1 MNRPE
6 TERCLSSL
14 KDFQRDT
21 VDYAFARMYEDALPA
36 KRFLIADEVGL
47 GKTMVAKGIVARA
60 VDWLREKNPAER
72 IDIVYICSNSSIA
85 RQNINRL
92 NVTGQSTYGMPDR
105 ITLLPRDIKRL
116 RKNSVNFI
124 AFTPGT
130 SLSMRSSGGK
140 SEERVLL
147 FWLLPED
154 WVANKKGAISL
165 LSVDVRRDRFKGRIE
180 EHEARYSIDE
190 KLKAAFRT
198 KLGEEVSRSEDP
210 ANSLRGSFLRL
221 ADQLGSRENLND
233 EERQQRNEIVSAL
246 RTTLA
251 GVCIESLEPDLVIL
265 DEFQRFSDLLHGKNE
280 ASLLAQQLFR
290 YPGVRVMLLS
300 ATPYRMFTTA
310 DEPGGDGHY
319 ADLIQTI
326 SFLQNDPQQTQAF
339 QDALTAYGQGLF
351 RIGTDDNAAL
361 RQARDKVTSMLRRVM
376 VRTERLAVTANRDG
390 MLKEIICPGV
400 RVMERDINS
409 FLALQRLG
417 RSLEVTDVIEYWK
430 SAPYLLN
437 FMDEYDLKR
446 EFVDAVEGTRARPE
460 VFQALSGNEG
470 ALLSKEDVSAYGQ
483 LDPGNARLRNL
494 VNDMLDSEAWRLMW
508 MPSSWHYYQPEGEFA
523 QPRAQSFTKRLIFSS
538 WQVVP
543 KVVAALMTYEAER
556 RMLGIGPDGEPGSW
570 GAEARKRRR
579 GLLRFNVTAGR
590 LTGMPVL
597 GLMYPSFALA
607 SAVDPLE
614 WAAAGSGSAVLTLQD
629 ALQKARTICGE
640 LAETLTKRAPIDGDV
655 DERWYWAAPILL
667 DLNRDVVSA
676 KAWFGQVNLAG
687 QWRGVE
693 ATTSDD
699 DVADEDETEVN
710 DAWAAHVSAAR
721 DIASAADDLKRP
733 PADLAEVLALYALAS
748 PAVTALRALA
758 RVTGGLQRMSNIS
771 LRNQAG
777 QVAEGFRSLF
787 NQPEVRVMLQRAN
800 GEEPF
805 WQRALEYCARGG
817 LQAVLDEY
825 AHVLVE
831 HLGVSGR
838 PANQVE
844 RAVGT
849 AVREALTLRTATVAA
864 DSVNVDEPGKD
875 IKIGDEKMRFR
886 TRFAVRYG
894 SRVQEEAETVQRQG
908 DVQKAFNSPFWP
920 FVLCSTSVG
929 QEGLD
934 FHLYCHAVMHWNL
947 PSNPVDLEQRE
958 GRIHRYK
965 GHAVRKNVARDF
977 SASAKYSTVGADSDL
992 WRQLFESARRGRRSE
1007 QSDLVPFW
1015 VYTTDEGAHIE
1026 RHLPMIPLSKDVE
1039 HAKALQ
1045 RSLAVYRMAFGQSRQ
1060 DDLVKY
1066 LQKYLTAEQIKQ
1078 AIAELRIDLTP
1089 TPSANRDKS
1098 GVLQTPGELV
1108 GDEFTVDGLSSVGLT
1123 DLENLLDS
1131 FATIRPEVVPVSPRD
1146 LELFLDDFAAIAQRR
1161 PVVAQ
1166 ASVGFLEHFLDDFSA
1181 IASQR

>member
-1 MNRPE
+1 VNRLS

-47 GKTMVAKGIVARA
+47 GKTMVAAGIVARA
-60 VDWLREKNPAER
+60 VDRLHDENPAER
-72 IDIVYICSNSSIA
+72 IDVIYICSNSSIA

-92 NVTGQSTYGMPDR
+92 NVTGQPTHGLPDR
-105 ITLLPRDIKRL
+105 ITLLPRDIGRL
-116 RKNSVNFI
+116 RKNNVNFI

-130 SLSMRSSGGK
+130 SLRMRSSGGK
-140 SEERVLL
+140 AEERALL

-154 WVANKKGAISL
+154 WVVNKKGAVSL
-165 LSVDVRRDRFKGRIE
+165 LSGEARRDLFKGRID
-180 EHEARYSIDE
+180 EHEARYPIDE

-198 KLGEEVSRSEDP
+198 KLGEEVGNLENLGS
-210 ANSLRGSFLRL
+210 SLRGRFLRL
-221 ADQLGSRENLND
+221 VDQLGSREILKD
-233 EERQQRNEIVSAL
+233 EERRERGEIVSAL
-246 RTTLA
+246 RSTLA

-265 DEFQRFSDLLHGKNE
+265 DEFQRFSDLLHGKDE
-280 ASLLAQQLFR
+280 ASQLAQQLFR

-300 ATPYRMFTTA
+300 ATPYRIFTTA

-326 SFLQNDPQQTQAF
+326 SFLQNDPERTQAF
-339 QDALTAYGQGLF
+339 QDALTEYGKELF
-351 RIGTDDNAAL
+351 RIGSDDGAAL
-361 RQARDKVTSMLRRVM
+361 RKARDEVANILRRVM

-390 MLKEIICPGV
+390 MLEEIICPGV
-400 RVMERDINS
+400 RVMARDIES
-409 FLALQRLG
+409 FLALQKLG
-417 RSLEVTDVIEYWK
+417 RSLEVPDVIEYWK

-446 EFVDAVEGTRARPE
+446 VFVGAVSSSQVRPE
-460 VFQALSGNEG
+460 VFHALSGDTG
-470 ALLSKEDVSAYGQ
+470 VFLSREDVSAYCQ

-494 VNDMLDSEAWRLMW
+494 LHEMLDSETWRLLW
-508 MPSSWHYYQPEGEFA
+508 MPPSRRYYQPEGEFA
-523 QPRAQSFTKRLIFSS
+523 RLGAQSLTKRLIFSS

-556 RMLGIGPDGEPGSW
+556 RMLGIGPKGEPGSQ
-570 GAEARKRRR
+570 GAEARKKRS
-579 GLLRFNVTAGR
+579 GLLRFSAPAGR
-590 LTGMPVL
+590 PTGMPVL

-607 SAVDPLE
+607 SEADPLK
-614 WAAAGSGSAVLTLQD
+614 WATAEPGSSLPTLRDVLE
-629 ALQKARTICGE
+629 KARTICSGLVE
-640 LAETLTKRAPIDGDV
+640 ALTKSAPIDGDV

-667 DLNRDVVSA
+667 DLSRDAASA
-676 KAWFGQVNLAG
+676 KAWFGQANLAG

-693 ATTSDD
+693 VPTSSDD
-699 DVADEDETEVN
+699 VTDADEAEVN
-710 DAWAAHVSAAR
+710 DAWAAHVRAAR
-721 DIASAADDLKRP
+721 EIASAADDLKRP
-733 PADLAEVLALYALAS
+733 PTDLAEVLALYAVAG

-758 RVTGGLQRMSNIS
+758 RVAGGLQRATDVS
-771 LRNQAG
+771 LRNQAS

-787 NQPEVRVMLQRAN
+787 NQPDVRVMLQRVN
-800 GEEPF
+800 NEEPF
-805 WQRALEYCARGG
+805 WQRVLEYCARGG

-831 HLGVSGR
+831 YLGVSGR
-838 PANQVE
+838 PAQQIE

-849 AVREALTLRTATVAA
+849 AMREALTLRTATVAA
-864 DSVNVDEPGKD
+864 DSVNIDELGKD
-875 IKIGDEKMRFR
+875 IKIAEKMRFR

-894 SRVQEEAETVQRQG
+894 GRAHEEAKTVQREG

-958 GRIHRYK
+958 GRVHRYK
-965 GHAVRKNVARDF
+965 GHAVRKNVATDF
-977 SASAKYSTVGADSDL
+977 SSSMTYSTSGVDSDS
-992 WRQLFESARRGRRSE
+992 WRQMFESARMGRPTGL
-1007 QSDLVPFW
+1007 SDLIPFW
-1015 VYTTDEGAHIE
+1015 VYTTDGGAHIE
-1026 RHLPMIPLSKDVE
+1026 RHLPMIPLSKDIDRAE
-1039 HAKALQ
+1039 ALR
-1045 RSLAVYRMAFGQSRQ
+1045 RSLAIYRMAFGQSRQ

-1066 LQKYLTAEQIKQ
+1066 LQRYLTGEQIKQ
-1078 AIAELRIDLTP
+1078 AIVELRIDLTP
-1089 TPSANRDKS
+1089 TPSASRDKS
-1098 GVLQTPGELV
+1098 GVLQTPGDLVSDEL
-1108 GDEFTVDGLSSVGLT
+1108 TVDGLSNVGLT

-1131 FATIRPEVVPVSPRD
+1131 FAAIRPVLASVSAGA
-1146 LELFLDDFAAIAQRR
+1146 LERFLDDFAAL
-1161 PVVAQ
+1161 
-1166 ASVGFLEHFLDDFSA
+1166 ASHRDVENL
-1181 IASQR
+1181 